1 LREKVEY
8 VPEDP
13 STLISG
19 KLAIVV
25 CPLRRQV
32 VNSKG
37 FRIFSCSL
45 LLVSALTLACAAEA
59 GTIKSGQFVTGTQ
72 GDWGVGGGAAAL
84 LAANYNTVYAS
95 TNGVLIVG
103 VENTTGQFS
112 MYFTSAGA
120 VQSYLPATGIAGQ
133 LTATLVNPALTP
145 AGIFGG
151 DVVALMLNVDFNNA
165 GLLGSTSTIPFGSL
179 VLTNL
184 PAFDGALNG
193 LTVEQFLAVA
203 NMCLGGGACPDGL
216 SNVAAITDDL
226 NDSFPGGTVSTFA
239 DTNLALPVSVTPE
252 PSSLLL
258 FGSSLLALVPFSRK
272 LFGR

>member
-1 LREKVEY
+1 MF
-8 VPEDP
+8 
-13 STLISG
+13 I
-19 KLAIVV
+19 
-25 CPLRRQV
+25 
-32 VNSKG
+32 
-37 FRIFSCSL
+37 
-45 LLVSALTLACAAEA
+45 LLVSALTLVCAGAAKA
-59 GTIKSGQFVTGTQ
+59 GSIKSGEFVTGTQ
-72 GDWGVGGGAAAL
+72 GDWGAGGGAASL
-84 LAANYNTVYAS
+84 LAADYNTVYAS

-165 GLLGSTSTIPFGSL
+165 GLLGSTSTIPFGDL

-203 NMCLGGGACPDGL
+203 NMCLGGGSCPDGL
-216 SNVAAITDDL
+216 SNVAAITNDL

-239 DTNLALPVSVTPE
+239 DANLALPASVTPE

-258 FGSSLLALVPFSRK
+258 FGTGLLGLVPFRRK